1 MNMHWPQR
9 VLANRWIL
17 VAFIGLIGLQLS
29 VAPVAAQDET
39 GGTKKETIQK
49 KKKVQKL
56 FNKGKKAAQA
66 GEYEQASKI
75 FEKALTMAQEVEWKQ
90 AIQMSQDFLVQSL
103 TQAGTA
109 ANKQENYEQAV
120 SYYNRAMQYV
130 DNDPSVHYNRGLA
143 LINIEDSTEA
153 GLQSLQRAIEVGNE
167 TGNTRVANRATE
179 RIRSEFLARASKALQ
194 GENPSQEQIDTALSA
209 LDQMREYVDPS
220 ANSLFYRA
228 TALSKSGQHEQA
240 IQVARKGLDMHQGS
254 RSDAAKFHYIIG
266 ESQIALGNTASACE
280 TFKSAAY
287 GDYEARAN
295 HYLENE
301 CDDL

>member
-17 VAFIGLIGLQLS
+17 VALIGLIGLQLS
-29 VAPVAAQDET
+29 VVPAVAQDET
-39 GGTKKETIQK
+39 GTTNKETIKK
-49 KKKVQKL
+49 KKKVQKM
-56 FNKGKKAAQA
+56 FNKGKKAAQT
-66 GEYEQASKI
+66 GEYEQASEI
-75 FEKALTMAQEVEWKQ
+75 FEKALTMAQEIEWKQ

-109 ANKQENYEQAV
+109 ANKQENYEQAAA
-120 SYYNRAMQYV
+120 YYRRALQYT
-130 DNDPSVHYNRGLA
+130 DNDPSVYYNRGLA

-153 GLQSLQRAIEVGNE
+153 GLQSLQRAIELGNK
-167 TGNTRVANRATE
+167 TGNTRVAGRATE
-179 RIRSEFLARASKALQ
+179 RIRSEFLSRASKALQ
-194 GENPSQEQIDTALSA
+194 GDNPSQGQIDTALSA

-228 TALSKSGQHEQA
+228 TALSKSEQHEQA
-240 IQVARKGLDMHQGS
+240 IQIARKGLDMHQGS
-254 RSDAAKFHYIIG
+254 RSDAAKFYYIIG
-266 ESQIALGNTASACE
+266 ESQIALNNTASACE

-295 HYLENE
+295 HYLNNE